1 MGLLCQT
8 GPSQRLCF
16 MFDLIVSPLTGPFI
30 NGFNGQSETSWV
42 SAPILF
48 SHKLAWAFISSKCP
62 SLMYM
67 LTGSE
72 WPRGAHKEWLKA
84 FWFQISEK
92 DVFLFSSPPLLSSLF
107 PATLLFLCWRKG
119 IKGCNIDRFV
129 FLENNF
135 FSLKPGFFV
144 HSFIYSFLHFF
155 MLPFHPCQSTR
166 AAASYKVVNCSVAH
180 KGWWWIDCSTEH
192 GDRESKEKDDR
203 WWALIR
209 DLGGESAHCNLE
221 TCMKNLPPH
230 STSHTHIHAH
240 TTLLCS
246 LSLSLKHTLGF
257 SLSFFPVWE
266 GFSLHS
272 RKLVL
277 PASLALVQL
286 AVRLMESWQA
296 LWLEMTSSGCPAQ
309 WGLPPLWCNQLDITQ
324 SRSPLVVL

>member
-1 MGLLCQT
+1 MALMVNQRQAEWVLPFCLAISWPGLLFHQ
-8 GPSQRLCF
+8 
-16 MFDLIVSPLTGPFI
+16 
-30 NGFNGQSETSWV
+30 N
-42 SAPILF
+42 AP
-48 SHKLAWAFISSKCP
+48 A
-62 SLMYM
+62 LMYM

-92 DVFLFSSPPLLSSLF
+92 DVFFSFFFFFMSSSALHSLLPS
-107 PATLLFLCWRKG
+107 ALLFLCWRKR

-135 FSLKPGFFV
+135 FSLQPRFFV

-155 MLPFHPCQSTR
+155 MLPFHPCQSAR

-221 TCMKNLPPH
+221 TCMKNLHTPQQH
-230 STSHTHIHAH
+230 IHTHSALLAH
-240 TTLLCS
+240 C
-246 LSLSLKHTLGF
+246 LSNTHTHSF
-257 SLSFFPVWE
+257 SLFLFPVWE

-324 SRSPLVVL
+324 SCSPLVVL

>member
-30 NGFNGQSETSWV
+30 NGFNGQSETGWV

-92 DVFLFSSPPLLSSLF
+92 DVFFFHLLLFSPL

-135 FSLKPGFFV
+135 FSLK
-144 HSFIYSFLHFF
+144 
-155 MLPFHPCQSTR
+155 
-166 AAASYKVVNCSVAH
+166 
-180 KGWWWIDCSTEH
+180 
-192 GDRESKEKDDR
+192 
-203 WWALIR
+203 
-209 DLGGESAHCNLE
+209 
-221 TCMKNLPPH
+221 
-230 STSHTHIHAH
+230 

-246 LSLSLKHTLGF
+246 FIHLFIS
-257 SLSFFPVWE
+257 SFFHAP
-266 GFSLHS
+266 
-272 RKLVL
+272 
-277 PASLALVQL
+277 
-286 AVRLMESWQA
+286 
-296 LWLEMTSSGCPAQ
+296 
-309 WGLPPLWCNQLDITQ
+309 LPPL
-324 SRSPLVVL
+324 SVSPCSCKL

>member
-16 MFDLIVSPLTGPFI
+16 MFDLIVSPLTAPFI
-30 NGFNGQSETSWV
+30 NGFNGQSETGWV

-62 SLMYM
+62 SLMYT

-92 DVFLFSSPPLLSSLF
+92 DVFLFSHPCLLSPRSARRTAVPLL
-107 PATLLFLCWRKG
+107 TKG
-119 IKGCNIDRFV
+119 NKGCNVDRFV

-135 FSLKPGFFV
+135 FSLKPCIFV

-155 MLPFHPCQSTR
+155 VLPFHPCQSAH

-180 KGWWWIDCSTEH
+180 KGWWWIDCSTEY

-230 STSHTHIHAH
+230 LPPLSTTHSHTDRC
-240 TTLLCS
+240 LLIVFSLSLAFSLC
-246 LSLSLKHTLGF
+246 LSLSLCEAF
-257 SLSFFPVWE
+257 SL
-266 GFSLHS
+266 LS

-277 PASLALVQL
+277 LASLALVQL
-286 AVRLMESWQA
+286 ATRLMESWQA

-324 SRSPLVVL
+324 SCSPLVVL